1 MKSIAFIIALVTI
14 AVEAGT
20 NKTLAPTPGV
30 TRPPDTEP
38 PVATQPPITPFPTE
52 ATIDT
57 PPPVEVPETPPPV
70 VAPTPTYTVSF
81 YSCWFAFCPI
91 IDCLEDTQRN
101 EISVGWFYRTLFC
114 TIYCYTRRTNEDE
127 RTNELM
133 ESLQNEK
140 GVRRVNAGL
149 GRNPT

>member
-101 EISVGWFYRTLFC
+101 DIRLVGFIEHFSVLSIATLDART
-114 TIYCYTRRTNEDE
+114 RMNKRTSS
-127 RTNELM
+127 L
-133 ESLQNEK
+133 ESL
-140 GVRRVNAGL
+140 
-149 GRNPT
+149 